1 MAKKKEMAKVLS
13 QQCLQTGIYDMW
25 IETSLAKEAKAGQFI
40 CVYPK
45 NASTLLPRPI
55 SICEVREDGQALR
68 IVYRVADRERLSF
81 PPIRQANPLP

>member
-25 IETSLAKEAKAGQFI
+25 IETSLANEAKAGQFI

-55 SICEVREDGQALR
+55 SICEVREDRHCGLFTVWQDRVLR
-68 IVYRVADRERLSF
+68 NF
-81 PPIRQANPLP
+81 PPIRQENPSR